1 MGDALALA
9 QMKADASPA
18 PAHGKRAGRP
28 TRRRRGAIAR
38 RQWPWRG
45 GELGTSALELAIAV
59 PVLLLLIFGTLDFGW
74 LVLLSNMTGEAA
86 REGARAAKV
95 IVTPVAA
102 SPPVLVTGP
111 QAAAIAA
118 AARRQ
123 VMGYGS
129 STYDVVA
136 RAGGEAPDR
145 YYVEVT
151 VTTTWQPV
159 VAGYF
164 GAYARQVGATS
175 RLYLP

>member
-1 MGDALALA
+1 
-9 QMKADASPA
+9 
-18 PAHGKRAGRP
+18 
-28 TRRRRGAIAR
+28 
-38 RQWPWRG
+38 
-45 GELGTSALELAIAV
+45 
-59 PVLLLLIFGTLDFGW
+59 VLLLIIFGTLDFGW

-86 REGARAAKV
+86 REGARTAKV

-102 SPPVLVTGP
+102 TPPVLVTGP
-111 QAAAIAA
+111 EAATIAA

-123 VMGYGS
+123 VVGYGS

-159 VAGYF
+159 VVGYF